1 MNTAALAP
9 LRFIAA
15 LIIIFFHN
23 RSGSTLL
30 KELPEFLLAGPEMVT
45 FFYVLSGF
53 VLVLAY
59 YPRDDFSLKEFL
71 VKRTARI
78 IPVYLIALSL
88 SVAIKIFEGN
98 LDPVALMLN
107 VLLLQSWVPPYP
119 LAINSPAWFLSGLVF
134 FYVLFPSILTW
145 LRNSR
150 PKPKRLFFACLFL
163 WFATQAGLTFLLNSS
178 FYKGGA
184 STSHD
189 LIYYFPPVHLCSF
202 LLGVSGAYFFVAG
215 MRGKTDVSQARSIC
229 LLVFA
234 CGLYILF
241 VESELAVKK
250 ALDIKLPFESSF
262 FAPIFLGIVVAF
274 SASKNMI
281 TSALS
286 AKPFIFLGEISFTLY
301 IIQHPLLYIAYRLKP
316 TQMHYDIFLLISIT
330 LLLII
335 GTLILYTVERPV
347 NAYVR
352 NRFR

>member
-23 RSGSTLL
+23 RSGSSLL
-30 KELPEFLLAGPEMVT
+30 KKLPESLLAGPEMVT

-98 LDPVALMLN
+98 LNPVALMLN

-119 LAINSPAWFLSGLVF
+119 LAINGPAWFLSGLVF

-150 PKPKRLFFACLFL
+150 PEPKRFFFACLFL

-178 FYKGGA
+178 LYKGG
-184 STSHD
+184 SFSHD

-202 LLGVSGAYFFVAG
+202 LLGVSGAYFLVAG
-215 MRGKTDVSQARSIC
+215 MRGKTEVSQARSIC

-234 CGLYILF
+234 TGMYILF
-241 VESELAVKK
+241 VESELAVRK
-250 ALDIKLPFESSF
+250 ALALKLPFESSF
-262 FAPIFLGIVVAF
+262 FAPIFLGIIVAF
-274 SASKNMI
+274 SVAKNMI

-286 AKPFIFLGEISFTLY
+286 AKPFIFLGEISFTIY
-301 IIQHPLLYIAYRLKP
+301 IIQNPLLYIVYRLKP
-316 TQMHYDIFLLISIT
+316 PQMHYDIFLLISIT

-335 GTLILYTVERPV
+335 GTLILYMVERPV

-352 NRFR
+352 SRFR